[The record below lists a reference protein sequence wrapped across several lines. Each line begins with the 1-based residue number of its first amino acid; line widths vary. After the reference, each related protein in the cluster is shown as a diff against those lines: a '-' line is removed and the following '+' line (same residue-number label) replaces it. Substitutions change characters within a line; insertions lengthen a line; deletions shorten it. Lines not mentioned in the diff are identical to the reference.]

1 MYSAVGR
8 HAMSPPNSKGSAV
21 TPRFYGNFGQRPF
34 VHDGVTRSLLL
45 LTLIV
50 IAPAPSVYG
59 QPGDWSYGR
68 RDGVH
73 LRIFRDYRL
82 PAGATAQEPI
92 VVIGGSATIDG
103 RAEDDVVVLGGSVR
117 VGPTAVI
124 GGDVFL
130 AGGETIIDPAA
141 RIAGRVDTALIVG
154 PDFDIGIGRFAGWWP
169 AVTLGLTIL
178 RLGIVLIVAL
188 LLTVVT
194 PQWIRGIAARVSS
207 PISAGAIGLAGQV
220 LFVPAIVSVTFAL
233 VVSIVGIL
241 LLLAFPFVLG
251 AAALLWVAGFT
262 AVAINVGAALRGRRA
277 DAARPRLFDVLL
289 GFTAITA
296 VTLVAEALALSAGSP
311 GAGYWNI
318 RTAGWVIEWAA
329 WTVGLGAAV
338 ASLLGGRQPAA
349 PPMPVAAAV
358 VP

>member
-1 MYSAVGR
+1 
-8 HAMSPPNSKGSAV
+8 MSPPNSKGSAV
-21 TPRFYGNFGQRPF
+21 ISRFYGNFGQRPS

-45 LTLIV
+45 LAFLV
-50 IAPAPSVYG
+50 VAPAPSVYG

-73 LRIFRDYRL
+73 LRILRDYRL

-92 VVIGGSATIDG
+92 VVIGGTATIDG

-130 AGGETIIDPAA
+130 AGGETVIDPAA

-154 PDFDIGIGRFAGWWP
+154 PDFDIGIGSFAGWWP
-169 AVTLGLTIL
+169 AVVLGLTVL
-178 RLGIVLIVAL
+178 RLGIVLIVAM
-188 LLTVVT
+188 LLTLVT
-194 PQWIRGIAARVSS
+194 PQWIRGIATRASS
-207 PISAGAIGLAGQV
+207 PISAGAIGLAGEV

-233 VVSIVGIL
+233 AVSIIGIL

-262 AVAINVGAALRGRRA
+262 AVAVHIGAALRGRRA
-277 DAARPRLFDVLL
+277 DASRPRLFDVLL

-296 VTLVAEALALSAGSP
+296 VTLFAEALALSSGSP
-311 GAGYWNI
+311 GGGFWSI
-318 RTAGWVIEWAA
+318 RTVGWVIEWVA
-329 WTVGLGAAV
+329 WTIGLGAAL

-349 PPMPVAAAV
+349 PTMSLATAA
-358 VP
+358 PSSS